1 MVNIANQTKRMQT
14 SSFRDSRAGAG
25 IRGGARE
32 QQRGVRHF
40 IAYIWYSSKHD
51 KKLKMIRNCNFFLGA
66 AAPTPHYVAPPL
78 LMKLSPSQVP
88 TVAHNL
94 V

>member
-1 MVNIANQTKRMQT
+1 
-14 SSFRDSRAGAG
+14 
-25 IRGGARE
+25 
-32 QQRGVRHF
+32 
-40 IAYIWYSSKHD
+40 
-51 KKLKMIRNCNFFLGA
+51 MIRDCNFFLGA

-94 V
+94 VQANYWFIMKEFLTTTLAVAITIDMQLDRYR